1 MEIYENIN
9 EPDWRSQCELLSKQS
24 SKNCGLSHTVYV
36 DKLSSTIDSALFQL
50 SLDKRIPFLE
60 IAREWDYA
68 TPQEHHD
75 EQIDLKTTAH
85 RCRVECQTLII

>member
-9 EPDWRSQCELLSKQS
+9 EPDWRSQCKLLSKQS

-36 DKLSSTIDSALFQL
+36 DKFSSTIDSALFQL
-50 SLDKRIPFLE
+50 SLDERIPLLE

-75 EQIDLKTTAH
+75 EQIVLKTTAH
-85 RCRVECQTLII
+85 TPQLAAIGLFI